1 MVKLFCYLIFFQ
13 IKKKNSVIRKLQA
26 DLRQIEKF
34 SDENNKRVTN
44 EAEKQEQADLKNSE
58 GKKQRLMTELNQL
71 KTQLQN
77 AVMEHREN
85 EQELRRVCVVTEHVE
100 Q

>member
-1 MVKLFCYLIFFQ
+1 M
-13 IKKKNSVIRKLQA
+13 
-26 DLRQIEKF
+26 RQIEKF

-85 EQELRRVCVVTEHVE
+85 EQELRRVRLVTGVV
-100 Q
+100 

>member
-1 MVKLFCYLIFFQ
+1 M
-13 IKKKNSVIRKLQA
+13 
-26 DLRQIEKF
+26 
-34 SDENNKRVTN
+34 TN

-77 AVMEHREN
+77 VVMEHREN
-85 EQELRRVCVVTEHVE
+85 EQELRRVRLVTGVV
-100 Q
+100 

>member
-1 MVKLFCYLIFFQ
+1 MSYVTLFLQ
-13 IKKKNSVIRKLQA
+13 IKKKNSIIRKLQA

-85 EQELRRVCVVTEHVE
+85 EQELRRVRLVTGVV
-100 Q
+100 

>member
-1 MVKLFCYLIFFQ
+1 M
-13 IKKKNSVIRKLQA
+13 
-26 DLRQIEKF
+26 
-34 SDENNKRVTN
+34 TN
-44 EAEKQEQADLKNSE
+44 DAEKQEQADLKNSE

-85 EQELRRVCVVTEHVE
+85 EQELRRVRLVTCVV
-100 Q
+100 